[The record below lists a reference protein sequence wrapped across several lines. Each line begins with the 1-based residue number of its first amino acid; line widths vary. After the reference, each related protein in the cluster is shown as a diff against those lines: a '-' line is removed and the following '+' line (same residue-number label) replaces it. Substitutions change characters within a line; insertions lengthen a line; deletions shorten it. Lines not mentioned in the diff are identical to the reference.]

1 MLTLQHYNFHLIQLI
16 GKGAYGK
23 VNVGLHVLSG
33 KLVAIKSFN
42 KVKITTDKAKNK
54 ILHETNIL
62 KYCNHP
68 NVVKFYET
76 FESRNHILIIMEYIS
91 CGDLLSFVRKRTKL
105 SEKVAKFI
113 FRQIVEALQYIHS
126 KNIIH
131 RDIKLD
137 NILIDLNNTIKLC
150 DFGVSKQ
157 IKQGEVIYDQC
168 GTPAYIAPEI
178 LRNEGFQGFSA
189 DIWSAGIVLYA
200 MVQGRVPFFTKE
212 VQDLYL
218 LITKNPYTPL
228 QDVSKELEDLVAKL
242 LEKDPSKRI
251 TTEQILKHPWMEN
264 SEIQFKHK
272 GKSRIISML

>member
-1 MLTLQHYNFHLIQLI
+1 
-16 GKGAYGK
+16 
-23 VNVGLHVLSG
+23 
-33 KLVAIKSFN
+33 
-42 KVKITTDKAKNK
+42 
-54 ILHETNIL
+54 
-62 KYCNHP
+62 
-68 NVVKFYET
+68 
-76 FESRNHILIIMEYIS
+76 MEYIS
-91 CGDLLSFVRKRTKL
+91 CGDLLTFVRKRTKL
-105 SEKVAKFI
+105 SEKIAKFI
-113 FRQIVEALQYIHS
+113 FRQIIEALQYIHS

-157 IKQGEVIYDQC
+157 IKNKEVIFDQC

-178 LRNEGFQGFSA
+178 LRNEGFQGYSA

-218 LITKNPYTPL
+218 LITKSPYTPL
-228 QDVSKELEDLVAKL
+228 QGSSPELEDLISKI

-251 TTEQILKHPWMEN
+251 SSEQILAHPWMNN
-264 SEIQFKHK
+264 SEITQKTK
-272 GKSRIISML
+272 GKFYYYNYYYHNIFSITILSKNYSDLKPLYFLIN